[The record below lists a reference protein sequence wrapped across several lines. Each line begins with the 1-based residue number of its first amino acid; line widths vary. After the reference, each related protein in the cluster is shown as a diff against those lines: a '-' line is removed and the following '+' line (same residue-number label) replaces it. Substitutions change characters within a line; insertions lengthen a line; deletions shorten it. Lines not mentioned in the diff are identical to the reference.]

1 MIPTQRALGGMM
13 DIPVAEISESPA
25 ENRIREEILNGAA
38 HEPDSYLVI
47 VYLEKS
53 QEHIAE
59 EIDKIPEEDE
69 EHHNTDRDYND
80 IMYPVA
86 FVEAEKRYH
95 AHHDFRS
102 TDYCTAARAGYHHTA
117 VEQHTDPEPAVI
129 ALYRTQES
137 KRQGEKKKS

>member
-1 MIPTQRALGGMM
+1 MPKY
-13 DIPVAEISESPA
+13 PSPLT
-25 ENRIREEILNGAA
+25 ETRIREEILNGAA

-59 EIDKIPEEDE
+59 EIDEIPEEHE
-69 EHHNTDRDYND
+69 EHHNTDRDYNE

-102 TDYCTAARAGYHHTA
+102 ADNCAAARSGALSYSRRTTYRPRTSRDCPLSNAGKQTA
-117 VEQHTDPEPAVI
+117 G
-129 ALYRTQES
+129 R
-137 KRQGEKKKS
+137 K